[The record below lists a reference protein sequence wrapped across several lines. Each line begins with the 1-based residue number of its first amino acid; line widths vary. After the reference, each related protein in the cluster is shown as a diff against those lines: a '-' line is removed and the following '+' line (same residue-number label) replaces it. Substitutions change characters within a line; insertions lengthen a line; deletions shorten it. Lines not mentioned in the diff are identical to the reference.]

1 LHLTADE
8 LPPAWR
14 FPDGVLPADLVRAHR
29 YSHIARTV
37 PPRFVSKA
45 GYRLEHS
52 LAPAAF
58 ECMHAKFTQLL
69 VLQNLA
75 RLDGQLL
82 TEQLAVHR
90 EIALCS
96 PQPQSQ
102 LDTMTTAEQAVTV
115 TYAVLAVIG
124 RHCVDM
130 STVTGE
136 PHAVEC
142 CPTEDADRDAAYDWL
157 VRHWP
162 AVRNLPSRNCP
173 FPARAP
179 DKTDTGQW
187 QLCSKRFLKEQV
199 GVGTYKTRAGAG
211 FRLAPLPRSVWTLLG
226 IDMAEYATW
235 YGSPAASG
243 FGVLQKAI
251 ACCAPCDGTGDDVQ
265 CVRQNNVWRCVSSQT
280 AGTPPHR
287 RMEAPLDVC
296 QVDRA
301 EHKVVVEPG
310 LTIEQVA
317 VAPPTGWS
325 AVETAAA

>member
-1 LHLTADE
+1 MSGNTSPPRTPRNPRGELQCPGAPYRSPSKRRRDDGDGSVRPPTSPCRPMPQLGAVDRADRSALSAQERAHELKQDPPAAVALQANHEPGTLHLTADE

-58 ECMHAKFTQLL
+58 ECIHAKFTQLL

-82 TEQLAVHR
+82 TEQLGVHM
-90 EIALCS
+90 EIAQCS

-102 LDTMTTAEQAVTV
+102 LDTMTTAEQAATV

-157 VRHWP
+157 V
-162 AVRNLPSRNCP
+162 
-173 FPARAP
+173 
-179 DKTDTGQW
+179 
-187 QLCSKRFLKEQV
+187 
-199 GVGTYKTRAGAG
+199 
-211 FRLAPLPRSVWTLLG
+211 
-226 IDMAEYATW
+226 
-235 YGSPAASG
+235 
-243 FGVLQKAI
+243 
-251 ACCAPCDGTGDDVQ
+251 
-265 CVRQNNVWRCVSSQT
+265 
-280 AGTPPHR
+280 
-287 RMEAPLDVC
+287 
-296 QVDRA
+296 
-301 EHKVVVEPG
+301 
-310 LTIEQVA
+310 
-317 VAPPTGWS
+317 
-325 AVETAAA
+325 